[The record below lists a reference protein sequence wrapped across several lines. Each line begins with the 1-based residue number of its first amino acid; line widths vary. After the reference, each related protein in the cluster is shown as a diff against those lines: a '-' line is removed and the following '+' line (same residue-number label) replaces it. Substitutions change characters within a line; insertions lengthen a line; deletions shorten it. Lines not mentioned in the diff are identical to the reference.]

1 MPTLLRRACCL
12 WDLGPWCAGASRMI
26 LVLPTR
32 VHLTFFAPHV
42 AWYVFLRQCEE
53 AGGCLSC
60 LLAILGSRR
69 VVAQLKVLES
79 WPLNS

>member
-1 MPTLLRRACCL
+1 MPTLLRRACFL
-12 WDLGPWCAGASRMI
+12 WDLGTRRACGSRMI
-26 LVLPTR
+26 LVLPAR

-69 VVAQLKVLES
+69 VVAQFRVLES